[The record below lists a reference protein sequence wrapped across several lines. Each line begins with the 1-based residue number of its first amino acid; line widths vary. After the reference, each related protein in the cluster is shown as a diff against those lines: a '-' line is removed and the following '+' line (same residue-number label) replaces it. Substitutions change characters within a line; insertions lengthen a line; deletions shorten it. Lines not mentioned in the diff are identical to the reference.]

1 MPVRTEFNEKQPSY
15 RYMQLGNGQA
25 DVFIYKFV
33 EEKINEEDGSTSFIY
48 ELNEFRISV
57 KDITEEMVK
66 SDPLSYLHYSDST
79 EEITLEERINAIEE
93 AILELGDVMY
103 D

>member
-1 MPVRTEFNEKQPSY
+1 
-15 RYMQLGNGQA
+15 
-25 DVFIYKFV
+25 
-33 EEKINEEDGSTSFIY
+33 
-48 ELNEFRISV
+48 
-57 KDITEEMVK
+57 MVK
-66 SDPLSYLHYSDST
+66 SDPLSYLHYSDTT